1 MSAGKTGTSFRLSEE
16 ALDLMRDL
24 GAHLG
29 LSQASVIE
37 LALRELARRGV
48 EPMAAQEARKRE
60 GKEPAPTAKKG
71 RKRKGEG

>member
-16 ALDLMRDL
+16 ALGLMRDL
-24 GAHLG
+24 GARLG

-48 EPMAAQEARKRE
+48 EPMRAEDARERE
-60 GKEPAPTAKKG
+60 GKEPAPPTKKG
-71 RKRKGEG
+71 RKRKGG